1 MKIQSQF
8 NQSNLSIDDWIRL
21 NDIDDTKILEL
32 VGIFHKYEDLCRSI
46 EGYEPVEGEV
56 VDDIINALKIRDI
69 DDKDVIQQL
78 ENLKSRLDHTVDE
91 YYQIIKNIL

>member
-21 NDIDDTKILEL
+21 NNIEDERILEL
-32 VGIFHKYEDLCRSI
+32 TDIAHKYEDLCRSI
-46 EGYEPVEGEV
+46 EDYSPITGDV
-56 VDDIINALKIRDI
+56 VDDIISALKIRDI
-69 DDKDVIQQL
+69 EDKDILQQL
-78 ENLKSRLDHTVDE
+78 ENLQSRLEHSVDE